1 MLLVLS
7 LVLILKQQFIELIN
21 GENQTKRTD
30 YFHNII
36 NIEEFNSS
44 LLKIDKNCTKIL
56 IFTILDTSQFK
67 KLMIV

>member
-21 GENQTKRTD
+21 GKNQTKRTD